1 MGRKA
6 ISCFMKF
13 ENTAPVHNIASVYNY
28 DVILWKY
35 QTPVTILLNKT
46 CEVDTEIEQSQSEY
60 TQ

>member
-1 MGRKA
+1 
-6 ISCFMKF
+6 MKF

-35 QTPVTILLNKT
+35 QTPVTILLNKK